1 MHSRARP
8 ASTNVSK
15 FVAGLLM
22 AGLATA
28 ACTNSTMPDG
38 MCNHGF
44 PGPSGIQPCI
54 LLEVSPKSGAFGSVL
69 LKGDTLVLSAV
80 SILEQQPQ
88 PASWSIP
95 ASSLSAVVN
104 GALTQS
110 VAGPVSQ
117 IVVTGNSTGGT
128 TVTATYAPKG
138 LSGSTYIYVRDSS
151 YITEMTMG
159 VSPTTIKAGQ
169 AAEVVVSLKDAGHT
183 SVRASPESVY
193 TTNATIATVLR
204 TRSVL
209 MGSPTVSFILQAHA
223 PGTVGVVADFLA
235 LRQTLSVTIA
245 P

>member
-1 MHSRARP
+1 
-8 ASTNVSK
+8 
-15 FVAGLLM
+15 
-22 AGLATA
+22 
-28 ACTNSTMPDG
+28 
-38 MCNHGF
+38 
-44 PGPSGIQPCI
+44 
-54 LLEVSPKSGAFGSVL
+54 L

-209 MGSPTVSFILQAHA
+209 MGSTTVSFILQAHA